1 MSPWRPRS
9 PAVQG
14 WFFHLPAA
22 RCTPPPGGRWSRRRR
37 PEPTRWLN
45 SKFNSV
51 YECGSESV
59 RILKMGC
66 GPRPAATPHIIR
78 AGRLAISPSYL
89 LQYLHMPG
97 FNRLASWL
105 RCPASMLC
113 GR

>member
-1 MSPWRPRS
+1 
-9 PAVQG
+9 
-14 WFFHLPAA
+14 
-22 RCTPPPGGRWSRRRR
+22 
-37 PEPTRWLN
+37 
-45 SKFNSV
+45 
-51 YECGSESV
+51 
-59 RILKMGC
+59 MGC

-78 AGRLAISPSYL
+78 AGRLAISPIYL